1 MKIEFKNSYRSTRSG
16 FAHDT
21 QMFIDGQLEINA
33 TCHYLNRTWESY
45 PYQSVMKQAIH
56 LRIEIERSKIVK
68 EYKRTNNRKRITKDV
83 RESLTN
89 DLIKN
94 LRTYEKTI

>member
-21 QMFIDGQLEINA
+21 QMFIDDQLEMNA

-45 PYQSVMKQAIH
+45 AYQSVMKKAVR
-56 LRIEIERSKIVK
+56 LRIEMERSKLVE

-83 RESLTN
+83 RASITN
-89 DLIKN
+89 ELIQN
-94 LRTYEKTI
+94 LRTYAKTI